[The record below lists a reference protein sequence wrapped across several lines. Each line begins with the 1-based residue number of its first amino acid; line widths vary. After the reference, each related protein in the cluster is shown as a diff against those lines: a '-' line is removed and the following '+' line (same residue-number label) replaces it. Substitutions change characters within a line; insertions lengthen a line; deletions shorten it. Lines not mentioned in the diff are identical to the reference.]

1 MGEYNSL
8 FLFSNFILLVIFWSL
23 GLYRRKRSLFDSE
36 DFYQLLKSVILC
48 YLITTAATFLSG
60 SMVYS
65 RLIVTNTFVVSLFAI
80 TVSRS
85 ILNVVLVR
93 ARVLGFNR
101 QRAVILGRTE
111 VGESILKK
119 LEEHP
124 ELGYDFVGFV
134 ELKSSMGEEL
144 SKKGVYTVF
153 VALPEVSQEEL
164 IELIT
169 GCEDVEFKIVPD
181 LMKLIS
187 EPLSFDEFRDVP
199 LITVRGKEDALL
211 YSRFFKRLLDLVV
224 SIILLILL
232 SPLFAIAA
240 IGVKL
245 SSLGPVFFRQ
255 ARVGVG
261 QKLFTVFKFRTM
273 YNDGR
278 MGRETLTDGQRTGG
292 LFKVKDDPRV
302 TRLGRLLRRTCV
314 DELPQLINIILG
326 DMSLVGPRPYTP
338 EEVKFFTG
346 WRRNRFKVKPGLTG
360 LWQISGRYEI
370 EFDKA
375 VLLDIYYIK
384 HMSLWLDLK
393 ILLKTIPSI
402 IYSKSYGV
410 IVIRTLSMSKKP
422 SK

>member
-1 MGEYNSL
+1 
-8 FLFSNFILLVIFWSL
+8 
-23 GLYRRKRSLFDSE
+23 
-36 DFYQLLKSVILC
+36 
-48 YLITTAATFLSG
+48 
-60 SMVYS
+60 
-65 RLIVTNTFVVSLFAI
+65 
-80 TVSRS
+80 
-85 ILNVVLVR
+85 
-93 ARVLGFNR
+93 
-101 QRAVILGRTE
+101 
-111 VGESILKK
+111 
-119 LEEHP
+119 
-124 ELGYDFVGFV
+124 
-134 ELKSSMGEEL
+134 
-144 SKKGVYTVF
+144 
-153 VALPEVSQEEL
+153 
-164 IELIT
+164 
-169 GCEDVEFKIVPD
+169 
-181 LMKLIS
+181 
-187 EPLSFDEFRDVP
+187 
-199 LITVRGKEDALL
+199 
-211 YSRFFKRLLDLVV
+211 
-224 SIILLILL
+224 
-232 SPLFAIAA
+232 
-240 IGVKL
+240 
-245 SSLGPVFFRQ
+245 
-255 ARVGVG
+255 
-261 QKLFTVFKFRTM
+261 
-273 YNDGR
+273 